1 MVKLKSQEFVLQA
14 PLSKVRNYLAQTQ
27 HYQYILPTEQISD
40 FQFTPTGFSFK
51 AAGQIQLGLEIQNTQ
66 DNELHFTGV
75 ASNPFAFDLFVRLQ
89 ETQNATSG
97 HIEISADLNMMMKML
112 VEKPLQKLI
121 AQMATNLAEA
131 LKAH

>member
-1 MVKLKSQEFVLQA
+1 MVTLKSQEFLLQA
-14 PLSKVRNYLAQTQ
+14 PLSKVCKYLAQTQ
-27 HYQYILPTEQISD
+27 HYQYILPPEQITD

-51 AAGQIQLGLEIQNTQ
+51 AAGQIQLGLEIQPTQ
-66 DNELHFTGV
+66 DHELHFKGV

-89 ETQNATSG
+89 ETENVTCGQ
-97 HIEISADLNMMMKML
+97 IEISADLNMMMKML